1 MFYTDFSK
9 ISISDIQ
16 ELITNS
22 VAENKTLE
30 YKQELRIATVSS
42 SDGEKKEFLA
52 DVSAFANTEGGDIIY
67 GISEENSIPKDI
79 VGIEIINTDELS
91 RKIDSLMR
99 DGLQP
104 RFAYQIKIL
113 SISGNKYIL
122 LLHIEKSWNRPHRV
136 ILGGSTAFYARNSK
150 GKYLLDTFELR
161 DMFNISNTLLT
172 KINSFKNERIMSI
185 LDGNAP
191 VPISQ
196 KGNVILHF
204 IPFDSFNPMQETDVK
219 NLKEKSINLG
229 LLYFDWGWNTKYNLN
244 GCLLYSPAIHD
255 ETISYDYTQIFR
267 NGSIEAVDGL
277 LFSPHEV
284 LSHFPE
290 KNIPIYDFEKS
301 ILYYFLQVIGY
312 FKSLNIQPPVYFS
325 ISLINVLGYSIT
337 ENNSVYSS
345 VWGKSVIDTDIVKLP
360 ESIINNF
367 DIKPESVLQP
377 MYNIIYNACGQEK
390 SNNFDEQGNFK
401 LHY

>member
-1 MFYTDFSK
+1 MFYTDFLK

-30 YKQELRIATVSS
+30 YKQELRIATVPS
-42 SDGEKKEFLA
+42 SDNEKKEFLA

-67 GISEENSIPKDI
+67 GISEKNSIPKDI
-79 VGIEIINTDELS
+79 IGIEITRTDELS
-91 RKIDSLMR
+91 RKIDNLIR

-104 RFAYQIKIL
+104 RIAHQIKIL
-113 SISGNKYIL
+113 PISGNKYIL

-161 DMFNISNTLLT
+161 DMFNISNTLIT
-172 KINSFKNERIMSI
+172 KINSLKNERILSI

-204 IPFDSFNPMQETDVK
+204 IPFDSFNPMREANIKMLQ
-219 NLKEKSINLG
+219 EKSDNLG
-229 LLYFDWGWNTKYNLN
+229 LLYWKGWNTKYNLN
-244 GCLLYSPAIHD
+244 GYLLYSPVTSK
-255 ETISYDYTQIFR
+255 ENLSYDYTQIFR

-277 LFSPHEV
+277 LFSTHEV
-284 LSHFPE
+284 SSHFPE

-301 ILYYFLQVIGY
+301 VLYYFKKVINY
-312 FKSLNIQPPVYFS
+312 FKSVNIQPPVYFS
-325 ISLINVLGYSIT
+325 ISLINVFGYSIP
-337 ENNSVYSS
+337 ENNPIYSM

-360 ESIINNF
+360 ESIINDF
-367 DIKPESVLQP
+367 DIKPESILQP
-377 MYNIIYNACGQEK
+377 MYDIIYNACGCER
-390 SNNFDEQGNFK
+390 SNNFDEQGNFI
-401 LHY
+401 LR

>member
-22 VAENKTLE
+22 VAESKTLE
-30 YKQELRIATVSS
+30 YKQELRIATAPS
-42 SDGEKKEFLA
+42 SDDEKKEFLA
-52 DVSAFANTEGGDIIY
+52 DVSAFANTVGGDIIY
-67 GISEENSIPKDI
+67 GISEKNSIPKDI
-79 VGIEIINTDELS
+79 IGIEIIKTDELS
-91 RKIDSLMR
+91 RKIDNLMR

-104 RFAYQIKIL
+104 RIAHQIKL
-113 SISGNKYIL
+113 LPISKNKYVL

-161 DMFNISNTLLT
+161 DMFNLSNTLIT
-172 KINSFKNERIMSI
+172 KINSFKNERILSI

-196 KGNVILHF
+196 EGNVILHF

-219 NLKEKSINLG
+219 KLKEKSSDLG
-229 LLYFDWGWNTKYNLN
+229 LLHWDGRSTKYNLN
-244 GCLLYSPAIHD
+244 GCLLYSPAIRD
-255 ETISYDYTQIFR
+255 ETISYDYTQMFR

-277 LFSPHEV
+277 LFSTDEV
-284 LSHFPE
+284 SSRSPV
-290 KNIPIYDFEKS
+290 KNISMYAFEES
-301 ILYYFLQVIGY
+301 VLHYFTKVMDY
-312 FKSLNIQPPVYFS
+312 FKSINIQPPVCFS
-325 ISLINVLGYSIT
+325 ITLINVSGYSIP
-337 ENNSVYSS
+337 EKNPIYRFLE
-345 VWGKSVIDTDIVKLP
+345 KSVIDTDILQLP
-360 ESIINNF
+360 ESIINDF

-377 MYNIIYNACGQEK
+377 IYNIIYNACGLEK
-390 SNNFDEQGNFK
+390 SNNFDEQGNFR

>member
-9 ISISDIQ
+9 IDISDIQ

-22 VAENKTLE
+22 VAENKILE
-30 YKQELRIATVSS
+30 YKQELKITTVPS

-67 GISEENSIPKDI
+67 GISEKNSIPKDI
-79 VGIEIINTDELS
+79 IGIEIIKTDELP
-91 RKIDSLMR
+91 RKIDNLIR

-104 RFAYQIKIL
+104 RIAHQIKIL
-113 SISGNKYIL
+113 PIAINKYIL
-122 LLHIEKSWNRPHRV
+122 LLHIEKSWNRHHRV
-136 ILGGSTAFYARNSK
+136 VLGGSTAFYARNSK

-161 DMFNISNTLLT
+161 DMFNLSNTLIT
-172 KINSFKNERIMSI
+172 KINSFKNERILSI

-191 VPISQ
+191 APISQ
-196 KGNVILHF
+196 EGNVILHF
-204 IPFDSFNPMQETDVK
+204 IPFDSFNPMQEIDIK
-219 NLKEKSINLG
+219 KLKEKSRDLG
-229 LLYFDWGWNTKYNLN
+229 LLYWDDWNTKYNLN
-244 GCLLYSPAIHD
+244 GCLLYSPVIRD

-277 LFSPHEV
+277 LFSTHEE
-284 LSHFPE
+284 SFRSPG
-290 KNIPIYDFEKS
+290 KNIPMYAFEES
-301 ILYYFLQVIGY
+301 VLHYFTKVMDY

-325 ISLINVLGYSIT
+325 ISLINVLGYSIPV
-337 ENNSVYSS
+337 NNSVYNL
-345 VWGKSVIDTDIVKLP
+345 VGGKSVIDTDIVKLP
-360 ESIINNF
+360 ESIINDF

-377 MYNIIYNACGQEK
+377 MYNIIYNACGLEK
-390 SNNFDEQGNFK
+390 SNNFDEQGNFR

>member
-1 MFYTDFSK
+1 MFYTDFLK

-30 YKQELRIATVSS
+30 YKQELKIAAVPS
-42 SDGEKKEFLA
+42 SDDEKKEFLA

-67 GISEENSIPKDI
+67 GISEKNSIPKDI
-79 VGIEIINTDELS
+79 IGIEIIKTDELS
-91 RKIDSLMR
+91 RKIDNLIR

-104 RFAYQIKIL
+104 RIAHQIKIL
-113 SISGNKYIL
+113 PISGNKYIL
-122 LLHIEKSWNRPHRV
+122 LLHMEKSWNRPHRV

-161 DMFNISNTLLT
+161 DMFNISNTLIT
-172 KINSFKNERIMSI
+172 KINSFKNERILFI

-204 IPFDSFNPMQETDVK
+204 IPFDAFNPMRQENIK
-219 NLKEKSINLG
+219 MLQEKSGNLG
-229 LLYFDWGWNTKYNLN
+229 LLHWKGWNTKYNLN
-244 GCLLYSPAIHD
+244 GYLLYSSA
-255 ETISYDYTQIFR
+255 TSKQNLSYDYTQIFR

-277 LFSPHEV
+277 LFSAHEV
-284 LSHFPE
+284 SPHFPE
-290 KNIPIYDFEKS
+290 KNIPMYTFEES
-301 ILYYFLQVIGY
+301 VLHYFKKVIDY
-312 FKSLNIQPPVYFS
+312 FKSINIQPPVYFS
-325 ISLINVLGYSIT
+325 ISLINVLGYSIP
-337 ENNSVYSS
+337 ENNSIYSM

-360 ESIINNF
+360 ESIITDF
-367 DIKPESVLQP
+367 DIKPESILQP
-377 MYNIIYNACGQEK
+377 MYDIIYNACGCER
-390 SNNFDEQGNFK
+390 SNNFDEQGNFI
-401 LHY
+401 LR

>member
-22 VAENKTLE
+22 IAENKTLE
-30 YKQELRIATVSS
+30 YKQELKIATAS

-67 GISEENSIPKDI
+67 GISEKNSIPKDI
-79 VGIEIINTDELS
+79 IGIEIIKTDELS
-91 RKIDSLMR
+91 RKIDNLMR

-104 RFAYQIKIL
+104 RIAHQIKIL
-113 SISGNKYIL
+113 PISGNKYIL

-136 ILGGSTAFYARNSK
+136 ILGGSTAFYARDSK
-150 GKYLLDTFELR
+150 GKYFLDTFELR
-161 DMFNISNTLLT
+161 DMFNISNTLIT

-191 VPISQ
+191 APISQ
-196 KGNVILHF
+196 EGNVILHF
-204 IPFDSFNPMQETDVK
+204 IPFDSFNPMQETDIK
-219 NLKEKSINLG
+219 KLKEKSGNLG
-229 LLYFDWGWNTKYNLN
+229 LLYWEGWNTKYNLN
-244 GCLLYSPAIHD
+244 GCLLYSPAAGK
-255 ETISYDYTQIFR
+255 ENLSYDYTQIFR

-277 LFSPHEV
+277 LFSTHEAS
-284 LSHFPE
+284 SHFTE

-301 ILYYFLQVIGY
+301 ILRYFSQVIGY

-325 ISLINVLGYSIT
+325 ISLINVLGYSIPK
-337 ENNSVYSS
+337 NNPFYRWSGVQ
-345 VWGKSVIDTDIVKLP
+345 SVIDTDIVKLP
-360 ESIINNF
+360 ESIINDF
-367 DIKPESVLQP
+367 DIKPESILQP
-377 MYNIIYNACGQEK
+377 MYDIIYNACGCER
-390 SNNFDEQGNFK
+390 SNNFDEQGNFISRW
-401 LHY
+401 

>member
-1 MFYTDFSK
+1 M
-9 ISISDIQ
+9 DIQ

-30 YKQELRIATVSS
+30 YKQELKIATVPP

-67 GISEENSIPKDI
+67 GISEKDSIPKDI
-79 VGIEIINTDELS
+79 IGIEIIKTDELL
-91 RKIDSLMR
+91 RKIDNLIR

-104 RFAYQIKIL
+104 RITHQIKIL
-113 SISGNKYIL
+113 PISGNKYIL

-161 DMFNISNTLLT
+161 DMFNLSNTLIT
-172 KINSFKNERIMSI
+172 KINSFKNERIFSI

-204 IPFDSFNPMQETDVK
+204 IPFDSLNPMQETDIK
-219 NLKEKSINLG
+219 KLKEKSVNLG
-229 LLYFDWGWNTKYNLN
+229 LLYLGGWNTKYNLN
-244 GCLLYSPAIHD
+244 GCLLYSPASRD

-277 LFSPHEV
+277 LFSAQEV
-284 LSHFPE
+284 SSYFPE
-290 KNIPIYDFEKS
+290 KNFPIYTFEETV
-301 ILYYFLQVIGY
+301 LHYFTKVIDY
-312 FKSLNIQPPVYFS
+312 FKSINIQPPVYFS
-325 ISLINVLGYSIT
+325 ISLINVLGYSIP
-337 ENNSVYSS
+337 ENNTLYSS
-345 VWGKSVIDTDIVKLP
+345 VWGKSVIDTDVVKLP
-360 ESIINNF
+360 ESIINDF
-367 DIKPESVLQP
+367 DIKPESVLRP
-377 MYNIIYNACGQEK
+377 MYDIIYNACGQEK
-390 SNNFDEQGNFK
+390 SNNFDDQGNFK
-401 LHY
+401 LHL

>member
-1 MFYTDFSK
+1 MFHTGFSK

-30 YKQELRIATVSS
+30 YKQELKIVTVPS
-42 SDGEKKEFLA
+42 SDDEKKEFLA

-67 GISEENSIPKDI
+67 GISEKNSIPKDI
-79 VGIEIINTDELS
+79 IGIEIIKTDELS
-91 RKIDSLMR
+91 RKIDNLIR

-104 RFAYQIKIL
+104 RIAHQIKL
-113 SISGNKYIL
+113 LPISENKYVL

-161 DMFNISNTLLT
+161 DMFNISNTLIT
-172 KINSFKNERIMSI
+172 KINSFKNERILSI

-191 VPISQ
+191 APISQ

-204 IPFDSFNPMQETDVK
+204 IPFDSFNPMREANIKMLQ
-219 NLKEKSINLG
+219 EKSDNLG
-229 LLYFDWGWNTKYNLN
+229 LLHWKGWNTKYNLN
-244 GCLLYSPAIHD
+244 GYLLYSPATNK
-255 ETISYDYTQIFR
+255 ENLSYDYTQIFR

-277 LFSPHEV
+277 LFSAHEV
-284 LSHFPE
+284 SAHFPK
-290 KNIPIYDFEKS
+290 KNIPIYAFEESVLHYFTKAIDYFRS
-301 ILYYFLQVIGY
+301 I
-312 FKSLNIQPPVYFS
+312 NIQPPVYFS
-325 ISLINVLGYSIT
+325 ISLINVLGYSIP
-337 ENNSVYSS
+337 ENNPFYSA

-360 ESIINNF
+360 ESIINDF
-367 DIKPESVLQP
+367 DIKPESVLRP
-377 MYNIIYNACGQEK
+377 MYDIIYNACGQEK
-390 SNNFDEQGNFK
+390 SNNFDEEGNFR
-401 LHY
+401 LHL